1 MASEIR
7 CYRDAYGAKAVLRK
21 TYKGFALLVTCMG
34 KRIIAKTYATERG
47 ARIAMGRVGDCW
59 KEA

>member
-1 MASEIR
+1 MATR
-7 CYRDAYGAKAVLRK
+7 KFYRDAYGAKAALW
-21 TYKGFALLVTCMG
+21 KGSKGYGLLVTCMG

-47 ARIAMGRVGDCW
+47 AKIAMGKVGDCW